1 MVSERKRKHRSAQRE
16 PVGPAQRGRRSL
28 ASRFSAGDKC
38 TDWWLT
44 SYYCVL
50 VRQFRVSFRQNL
62 EVTMAHKDLKAAL
75 DELGPLE
82 GRIMRLVW
90 GGAVKGPFVVRSIQ
104 LLLADLAYTT
114 VMTTLNRLAEK
125 GILTVE
131 AVPGQRAH
139 RYMASMNPSEFLV
152 WASRREVEQMIARYG
167 DHALVAFAD
176 RVDKLSSLQRERL
189 RKLSGR

>member
-1 MVSERKRKHRSAQRE
+1 MPIKELR
-16 PVGPAQRGRRSL
+16 
-28 ASRFSAGDKC
+28 
-38 TDWWLT
+38 
-44 SYYCVL
+44 
-50 VRQFRVSFRQNL
+50 
-62 EVTMAHKDLKAAL
+62 AAL
-75 DELGPLE
+75 AELGPLE

-90 GGAVKGPFVVRSIQ
+90 EGTVKAPFVVRSIQ
-104 LLLADLAYTT
+104 AQMADLAYTT

-139 RYMASMNPSEFLV
+139 RYFATMNPGEFLV

-176 RVDKLSSLQRERL
+176 RVDKLSSLQKERL